1 MPLRTCRDS
10 QEEVKISTSTGIWKK
25 LIPTIMDD
33 FEGFKTSVE
42 EVSAHVVGMAR
53 EMELEAEPE
62 DGTALQSSH
71 DHT

>member
-1 MPLRTCRDS
+1 
-10 QEEVKISTSTGIWKK
+10 
-25 LIPTIMDD
+25 MDD

-71 DHT
+71 DHTWENEELLPMDEQRK